1 MMKRMFIPRTISQHK
16 INNVD
21 KNQMNM
27 ANNNWQTLNKNWCKH
42 LIEKKSAKLTWENKT
57 ESIKAH
63 IDMYKLTL
71 HNVGYKNEL
80 EKSKLNTPP

>member
-1 MMKRMFIPRTISQHK
+1 MQASNREEISK
-16 INNVD
+16 
-21 KNQMNM
+21 
-27 ANNNWQTLNKNWCKH
+27 T
-42 LIEKKSAKLTWENKT
+42 ETWENKT

-71 HNVGYKNEL
+71 HNVGYKTNEL